1 MVAFTELGTPLSNET
16 YLGSEHGASYGLDHN
31 VERFQQDWLRP
42 QTAIPGLYDFVCVC
56 VLVVVAVKSTALT
69 LHRLAGG
76 CCCRYLTGTEIMGCG
91 VATAAYAG
99 LWSAMA
105 VDRRCTWEHLHLI
118 GGD

>member
-1 MVAFTELGTPLSNET
+1 MLSAFSKI
-16 YLGSEHGASYGLDHN
+16 GSVRRLPSLACTTL
-31 VERFQQDWLRP
+31 
-42 QTAIPGLYDFVCVC
+42 CVC

-69 LHRLAGG
+69 FHRLAGG

-99 LWSAMA
+99 LWSGMA
-105 VDRRCTWEHLHLI
+105 VDSRCTWEHLHLI